1 MLDYYE
7 KFHTLLQKGIFMKKI
22 VQQNLIDEYYNH
34 FPLTDY
40 FNFDIRPYVSIVQF
54 ESDEV
59 IMQEGTAPAHLYYL
73 INGRAKLFLSH
84 ENGCISLINFLNAP
98 CFIGEMELI
107 GAQNTSN
114 GITAITECTCYA
126 INISSCKHKILEDIR
141 FLRHLCLFLSQKA
154 IGNTYNYSR
163 NQSYPLDVRLANFIL
178 LTSQN
183 GYYREKHTE
192 SSEFL
197 GVTYRHLLYVL
208 ADFVKRGI
216 LTKTNSGYYISNL
229 AARV

>member
-1 MLDYYE
+1 
-7 KFHTLLQKGIFMKKI
+7 MKKI

-34 FPLTDY
+34 FPLIDY

-59 IMQEGTAPAHLYYL
+59 IMQEGTATAYLYYL

-84 ENGCISLINFLNAP
+84 ENGRISLINFLNAP

-126 INISSCKHKILEDIR
+126 INTSSCKHKILEDIR
-141 FLRHLCLFLSQKA
+141 FYLHHKMG
-154 IGNTYNYSR
+154 ITER
-163 NQSYPLDVRLANFIL
+163 NIQNHRNFWGLHIDIFCMFWLIL
-178 LTSQN
+178 LS
-183 GYYREKHTE
+183 
-192 SSEFL
+192 
-197 GVTYRHLLYVL
+197 
-208 ADFVKRGI
+208 
-216 LTKTNSGYYISNL
+216 
-229 AARV
+229 AAYLQKPIVVII

>member
-1 MLDYYE
+1 
-7 KFHTLLQKGIFMKKI
+7 MKKI

-34 FPLTDY
+34 FPLIDY

-59 IMQEGTAPAHLYYL
+59 IMQEGTAPAYLYYL

-84 ENGCISLINFLNAP
+84 ENGRISLINFLNAP

-126 INISSCKHKILEDIR
+126 INTSSCKHKILEDIR
-141 FLRHLCLFLSQKA
+141 FLRHICLFLSQKA

-163 NQSYPLDVRLANFIL
+163 NQSYPLDVRLANLFYLHHKMGITERNIQNHRNFWGLHIDIFCMFWLIL
-178 LTSQN
+178 LS
-183 GYYREKHTE
+183 
-192 SSEFL
+192 
-197 GVTYRHLLYVL
+197 
-208 ADFVKRGI
+208 
-216 LTKTNSGYYISNL
+216 
-229 AARV
+229 AAYLQKPIVVII

>member
-1 MLDYYE
+1 MLRL
-7 KFHTLLQKGIFMKKI
+7 TMIFPIKKPKI
-22 VQQNLIDEYYNH
+22 KTPIS
-34 FPLTDY
+34 
-40 FNFDIRPYVSIVQF
+40 IYV
-54 ESDEV
+54 
-59 IMQEGTAPAHLYYL
+59 
-73 INGRAKLFLSH
+73 
-84 ENGCISLINFLNAP
+84 
-98 CFIGEMELI
+98 
-107 GAQNTSN
+107 
-114 GITAITECTCYA
+114 
-126 INISSCKHKILEDIR
+126 
-141 FLRHLCLFLSQKA
+141 
-154 IGNTYNYSR
+154 GNTYNYSR

-229 AARV
+229 AALQKLAHCTQY

>member
-1 MLDYYE
+1 
-7 KFHTLLQKGIFMKKI
+7 MKKI

-126 INISSCKHKILEDIR
+126 IN
-141 FLRHLCLFLSQKA
+141 KA
-154 IGNTYNYSR
+154 VVSIKFWR
-163 NQSYPLDVRLANFIL
+163 I
-178 LTSQN
+178 
-183 GYYREKHTE
+183 
-192 SSEFL
+192 
-197 GVTYRHLLYVL
+197 
-208 ADFVKRGI
+208 
-216 LTKTNSGYYISNL
+216 
-229 AARV
+229 